1 MDSTEWSLV
10 SLDGTVLQ
18 VARSGSLAEQAY
30 HAVRASIADGRLAP
44 GARITERD
52 LAAALNVSPTPV
64 REAISKL
71 EHEGLLERVG
81 VRRLQVADH
90 PAETLRELME
100 VEVML
105 RGAEA
110 RFAARKISPDA
121 VARMRES
128 IDQVVAARD
137 TLTLA
142 EQYAMAQRFDAE
154 IARAASNPALRSLIE
169 SYAIYSTDY
178 RLRRAEQDAA
188 DPEWVASRVA
198 QHRAIVDALAAGDED
213 EAERVMRGLA
223 RSSIRDL

>member
-121 VARMRES
+121 VVRMRES

-178 RLRRAEQDAA
+178 RLRRAEQDASN
-188 DPEWVASRVA
+188 PEWVASRVA

>member
-1 MDSTEWSLV
+1 V

-18 VARSGSLAEQAY
+18 VARTGSLAEQAY

-90 PAETLRELME
+90 PTETLHELME

-110 RFAARKISPDA
+110 RFAARKISPEA
-121 VARMRES
+121 IQRMRDSIEQVIEARES
-128 IDQVVAARD
+128 
-137 TLTLA
+137 LSLA

-154 IARAASNPALRSLIE
+154 IAAAASNPALRGLIE
-169 SYAIYSTDY
+169 SYGIYSTDY
-178 RLRRAEQDAA
+178 RLHRAEKDAQS
-188 DPEWVASRVA
+188 PEWVASRVA
-198 QHRAIVDALAAGDED
+198 QHRDMVEALAAGDED
-213 EAERVMRGLA
+213 QAERVMRGLA
-223 RSSIRDL
+223 RSSIREL